1 MNLVENIL
9 TKNIRNTLQ
18 VPAKDATE
26 ESNDDEDPATYYD
39 HKCKPV
45 ETPVTG
51 LEYSMIISFH
61 THISSCEFGPLPYFF
76 FFGITSKN
84 TPFIEDLKSES
95 VNVSISVQEH
105 LSFTI

>member
-26 ESNDDEDPATYYD
+26 ESNDDEDPATYYQ
-39 HKCKPV
+39 HKSKPI

-51 LEYSMIISFH
+51 LQYGMNISF
-61 THISSCEFGPLPYFF
+61 E
-76 FFGITSKN
+76 
-84 TPFIEDLKSES
+84 
-95 VNVSISVQEH
+95 
-105 LSFTI
+105 